1 MKFSMKKFIL
11 VLICIASAASTGCSQ
26 LSEKLSYA
34 MDLQEILNDKYDSDE
49 VQVTINNNILTVSFI
64 DDKFS
69 GYSDVEKQQMVREI
83 TAIATDLED
92 KPELSGGVVKFV
104 TKGLDGL
111 VKTSTSETLEMKWE
125 N

>member
-1 MKFSMKKFIL
+1 MKKNFFLFI
-11 VLICIASAASTGCSQ
+11 IALTVFTGCSQ
-26 LSEKLSYA
+26 VTQSLSYA
-34 MDLQEILNDKYDSDE
+34 LDLREIITDKYDSDE
-49 VQVTINNNILTVSFI
+49 VQVTINNDILIVSLI

-69 GYSDVEKQQMVREI
+69 GYSDVEKQQMVNEI
-83 TAIATDLED
+83 TAIAKDLDD
-92 KPELSGGVVKFV
+92 KPELSGGVIKFV